1 MPRETIFVSE
11 SVTPGHPDKLCDQ
24 ISDAAVDAFLR
35 QDERAHLAVECAI
48 ATGIVF
54 LAARFAAE
62 ATVDMSALARTVIA
76 DAGYTDDS
84 FNARTCSILAN
95 LTARPAS
102 ERAEAEPA
110 LDDDAAIEAVVAGE
124 QANLFGYACRETEEF
139 MPLPISLA
147 HRLARQLDRARR
159 EDADFLAPDGKTQA
173 AVEYRG
179 GSPTR
184 IRAITVTTAVAAH
197 APKRDVLVDA
207 IRKLVVEPA
216 FANCPIAPDAATELH
231 VNPEGP
237 YVVGGPAF
245 HAGLTGRKNGIDT
258 YGEFA
263 RQSGAAL
270 SGKDPSRVD
279 RIGAYATRH
288 AAKNI
293 VAAHLAERCEVHL
306 AYSIGQARP
315 ISLNVETFGTG
326 RVADEEIAARLER
339 AVDFR
344 PAAIARRFALRTAP
358 RKAGRAGFYRR
369 LAVFGQVGRSDIEL
383 PWELI
388 DIAEALKA

>member
-1 MPRETIFVSE
+1 
-11 SVTPGHPDKLCDQ
+11 
-24 ISDAAVDAFLR
+24 
-35 QDERAHLAVECAI
+35 
-48 ATGIVF
+48 
-54 LAARFAAE
+54 
-62 ATVDMSALARTVIA
+62 
-76 DAGYTDDS
+76 
-84 FNARTCSILAN
+84 
-95 LTARPAS
+95 
-102 ERAEAEPA
+102 
-110 LDDDAAIEAVVAGE
+110 
-124 QANLFGYACRETEEF
+124 

-179 GSPTR
+179 GSPIR

-197 APKRDVLVDA
+197 APKREVLVDA
-207 IRKLVVEPA
+207 IRKLVIEPA
-216 FANCPIAPDAATELH
+216 FADCPIAPDQGTELH
-231 VNPEGP
+231 VNPGGP
-237 YVVGGPAF
+237 YVVGGPAL

-258 YGEFA
+258 YGEFS

-293 VAAHLAERCEVHL
+293 VAARLAERCEVHL

-315 ISLNVETFGTG
+315 VSLNVETFGTG
-326 RVADEEIAARLER
+326 RMPDEEIAARLDR
-339 AVDFR
+339 IIDFR
-344 PAAIARRFALRTAP
+344 PAAITRRFALRTAS

-369 LAVFGQVGRSDIEL
+369 LAVYGQIGRSDIEL
-383 PWELI
+383 PWESL
-388 DIAEALKA
+388 DAVEALTA